1 MIKLISYIHAKKNN
15 KILMFVLYQLL
26 LVFVFATLYWLSDK
40 LYAAFPDIMKNYGF
54 GEIKTEDDFYS
65 YLYLS
70 LITQTTVGYGG
81 VLPDGGQM
89 ITTKSVLLKYLVL
102 LQLFSVIFMTGW
114 TLA

>member
-1 MIKLISYIHAKKNN
+1 
-15 KILMFVLYQLL
+15 MFVLHKLL
-26 LVFVFATLYWLSDK
+26 LVFVFATLYWLSDR

-65 YLYLS
+65 YLYFS

-81 VLPDGGQM
+81 VLSDGGQM

-102 LQLFSVIFMTGW
+102 LQLFSIIFMTGW

>member
-1 MIKLISYIHAKKNN
+1 
-15 KILMFVLYQLL
+15 MFIIYQLL
-26 LVFVFATLYWLSDK
+26 LVFVFAILYWLSDR

-65 YLYLS
+65 YLYFS

>member
-1 MIKLISYIHAKKNN
+1 
-15 KILMFVLYQLL
+15 MFVLYKLL

-102 LQLFSVIFMTGW
+102 LQLFSVIFITGW
-114 TLA
+114 TLT

>member
-1 MIKLISYIHAKKNN
+1 
-15 KILMFVLYQLL
+15 MFVLYKLL

-40 LYAAFPDIMKNYGF
+40 LYAAFSDIMKNYGF

-102 LQLFSVIFMTGW
+102 LQLFSVIFITGW
-114 TLA
+114 TLT

>member
-1 MIKLISYIHAKKNN
+1 MYMNRAIP
-15 KILMFVLYQLL
+15 L
-26 LVFVFATLYWLSDK
+26 LVSFRPRFLIILAVGV
-40 LYAAFPDIMKNYGF
+40 PPVMKKHGF

-89 ITTKSVLLKYLVL
+89 ITTKSVLLKYLVII
-102 LQLFSVIFMTGW
+102 QLFSVIIMTGW